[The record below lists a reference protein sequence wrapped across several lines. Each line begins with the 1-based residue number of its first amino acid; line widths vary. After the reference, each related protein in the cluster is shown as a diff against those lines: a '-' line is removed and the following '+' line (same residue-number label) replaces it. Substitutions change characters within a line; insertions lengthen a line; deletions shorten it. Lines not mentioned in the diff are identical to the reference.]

1 MAARIALWFGLFYF
15 RRLSGISEQGKIQVI
30 AVMQEEMIKATD
42 AAKMLGIARQ
52 TLAGWRARH
61 MGPPYV
67 ALTPR
72 SLRYRRSAVIA
83 YIRAR
88 EVAPESIQAGES
100 PSLKP
105 ESEGAKMPPP

>member
-1 MAARIALWFGLFYF
+1 
-15 RRLSGISEQGKIQVI
+15 
-30 AVMQEEMIKATD
+30 
-42 AAKMLGIARQ
+42 
-52 TLAGWRARH
+52 